1 MGVRKATPGPLRVTE
16 AFLSQLA
23 ECLAQRSI
31 EKGLSCLRSS
41 SSLLDTFDPGIEN
54 AARFACHLA
63 QWVDIGAFPASTL
76 KGVLQRFDT
85 QTRANLALNNYLY
98 LRMADGMLAMSEEEI
113 DAAIRHFDFVL
124 GLPEE
129 LNDKQSLSIV
139 FFWKARCLRR
149 RGEYEKALIFANQGK
164 ESALALGFPR
174 MAALSEVLES
184 WLLFQKSKL
193 KEAEQVSRHAESVLG
208 ETDDYVTLG
217 NIYSFYG
224 RMARR
229 AGRYDKSIEH
239 FNQAINEYRKRDP
252 QHPNLARSLANI
264 ALAKRAI
271 ALQLR
276 RKIDKQAERRR
287 KDRSG
292 VPKVPASNVLEN
304 RQRLETLHQEI
315 IHHLDEASEI
325 YSHHPNHHG
334 VGTVELN
341 YGYALLDDGDY
352 QGAEV
357 KAKHAYMLAE
367 EKQDYILMGRARIVQ
382 CMIENA
388 RVDDE
393 ISEGTDPG
401 SHARRAMEYIQE
413 AVEFAKHTQN
423 QRLLTNAHLWLG
435 FTHCNAFFDDTDAAR
450 EAYDLAIACR
460 KGSQPDSM
468 WEDLQALKAKIVR
481 AGSIDSKLKAWSQ
494 GALGDKTFQQ
504 ITEEFAELIIPRVWE
519 REGRKVSRVAA
530 KLSISP
536 KKVRRILDRVGRRKP
551 Q

>member
-1 MGVRKATPGPLRVTE
+1 MGGRKTAPAPLQITE
-16 AFLSQLA
+16 AFLSELR
-23 ECLAQRSI
+23 ECLAQRCI
-31 EKGLSCLRSS
+31 EQGLACLRSRDT
-41 SSLLDTFDPGIEN
+41 LLDALDPCQEN
-54 AARFACHLA
+54 AARFVGHLA
-63 QWVDIGAFPASTL
+63 QWVDVGAFDPPLLRA
-76 KGVLQRFDT
+76 VLRRFDT
-85 QTRANLALNNYLY
+85 KVRAHLPLNNYLY
-98 LRMADGMLAMSEEEI
+98 LRMADGMMAMSEEEI
-113 DAAIRHFDFVL
+113 DTAIRHFDFVL
-124 GLPEE
+124 GLTEE
-129 LNDKQSLSIV
+129 LNDKQSLSVV

-184 WLLFQKSKL
+184 WLLFQKGKP
-193 KEAEQVSRHAESVLG
+193 KEAEQVSQKAESVLR
-208 ETDDYVTLG
+208 ETDDHVTMG

-229 AGRYDKSIEH
+229 AGRYDKAIER
-239 FNQAINEYRKRDP
+239 FNQAINEYRERDP
-252 QHPNLARSLANI
+252 LHPNLARSLANI

-287 KDRSG
+287 KDLSASPKVATSSG
-292 VPKVPASNVLEN
+292 VEN
-304 RQRLETLHQEI
+304 RQRLEKLHQEI

-334 VGTVELN
+334 VGTVQLN
-341 YGYALLDDGDY
+341 YAYALLDDGDY
-352 QGAEV
+352 HGAEA
-357 KAKHAYMLAE
+357 KAKHAYRLGE
-367 EKQDYILMGRARIVQ
+367 EKQDFILMGRARIVQ

-388 RVDDE
+388 RVDE
-393 ISEGTDPG
+393 EVSEGTDPG
-401 SHARRAMEYIQE
+401 SHARHAMEYIHE
-413 AVEFAKHTQN
+413 AIECAKHTQY
-423 QRLLTNAHLWLG
+423 QRLLTNGYLWLG
-435 FTHCNAFFDDTDAAR
+435 FTHCNAFFDDTEAAR
-450 EAYDLAIACR
+450 EAYDLAIASR
-460 KGSQPDSM
+460 KGTQPDSM

-481 AGSIDSKLKAWSQ
+481 AGGIDAKLKAWSQ

-530 KLSISP
+530 RLSISP

>member
-1 MGVRKATPGPLRVTE
+1 MGGRTTTETLLSELR
-16 AFLSQLA
+16 
-23 ECLAQRSI
+23 ECLAQRHI
-31 EKGLSCLRSS
+31 EKGLACLQKRAA
-41 SSLLDTFDPGIEN
+41 LLDSINPQQDLS
-54 AARFACHLA
+54 ARFVSHLA
-63 QWVDIGAFPASTL
+63 QWIDVGAFDFPTL
-76 KGVLQRFDT
+76 RAVLRRFDT
-85 QTRANLALNNYLY
+85 AARANLSLNKYLY
-98 LRMADGMLAMSEEEI
+98 LRMADGMLAMAEEEI

-124 GLPEE
+124 AMPEE

-164 ESALALGFPR
+164 DSALELGYPR

-184 WLLFQKSKL
+184 WLLFQKGKL
-193 KEAEQVSRHAESVLG
+193 KEAELVSQHAESILR
-208 ETDDYVTLG
+208 ETDDHVTMG

-229 AGRYDKSIEH
+229 AGRYDKAIEH
-239 FNQAINEYRKRDP
+239 FNQAIQEYRHRDP
-252 QHPNLARSLANI
+252 RHPNLARSLANI

-287 KDRSG
+287 KDVQLS
-292 VPKVPASNVLEN
+292 PKAPASIATEY
-304 RQRLETLHQEI
+304 RQRLEQLHQEI
-315 IHHLDEASEI
+315 VNHLDEASEI

-334 VGTVELN
+334 FGTVQLN
-341 YGYALLDDGDY
+341 YSYVLLDDGDY
-352 QGAEV
+352 QGAER
-357 KAKHAYMLAE
+357 KAKEAYRLGE
-367 EKQDYILMGRARIVQ
+367 EKQDYILMGRARVVL

-388 RVDDE
+388 RVEEE

-401 SHARRAMEYIQE
+401 SHARRALEYIHE
-413 AVEFAKHTQN
+413 AIELAKHTQN

-435 FTHCNAFFDDTDAAR
+435 FTHCNAFFDDTEAAR
-450 EAYDLAIACR
+450 EAYDLAIASR
-460 KGSQPDSM
+460 RGTQPDSM
-468 WEDLQALKAKIVR
+468 WEDLQALKSRILR

-494 GALGDKTFQQ
+494 GSLGDKTFQQ

-530 KLSISP
+530 RLSISP
-536 KKVRRILDRVGRRKP
+536 KKVRRILDRLGRRKP

>member
-1 MGVRKATPGPLRVTE
+1 MGGRKATPAPIQISE
-16 AFLSQLA
+16 AFLSELR
-23 ECLAQRSI
+23 ECLAQRCI
-31 EKGLSCLRSS
+31 EKGLACLKSHAA
-41 SSLLDTFDPGIEN
+41 LLESFDPCQVN
-54 AARFACHLA
+54 AAPFAGQLA
-63 QWVDIGAFPASTL
+63 QWVDVGAFDPPCLQA
-76 KGVLQRFDT
+76 VLRRFDT
-85 QTRANLALNNYLY
+85 QTRATLSLNNYLH
-98 LRMADGMLAMSEEEI
+98 LRMADGMLAMAEEEI
-113 DAAIRHFDFVL
+113 DTAIRHFDFVL
-124 GLPEE
+124 GLPGE
-129 LNDKQSLSIV
+129 LNDRESVSIV

-184 WLLFQKSKL
+184 WLLFQKGKL

-229 AGRYDKSIEH
+229 AGHYDKAIEH
-239 FNQAINEYRKRDP
+239 FNQAINEYRRRDA

-287 KDRSG
+287 KDLSTA
-292 VPKVPASNVLEN
+292 PKAANASVAES
-304 RQRLETLHQEI
+304 RQRLERLHQEI

-325 YSHHPNHHG
+325 YSQHPNHHG
-334 VGTVELN
+334 VGTVQLN
-341 YGYALLDDGDY
+341 YAYALLDDGDY
-352 QGAEV
+352 QDAEAR
-357 KAKHAYMLAE
+357 AKHAYQLAE

-388 RVDDE
+388 RVDEE
-393 ISEGTDPG
+393 ISEGTDAG
-401 SHARRAMEYIQE
+401 THARRAMEYIQE

-450 EAYDLAIACR
+450 EAYDLAIASR
-460 KGSQPDSM
+460 KGTQPDNM

>member
-1 MGVRKATPGPLRVTE
+1 MGGRKSTQRPVEIKE
-16 AFLSQLA
+16 AFLSELG
-23 ECLAQRSI
+23 ECLAQRWI
-31 EKGLSCLRSS
+31 EKGLTCLRSQPALLE
-41 SSLLDTFDPGIEN
+41 SLDPHQAF
-54 AARFACHLA
+54 AAPFAAHLA
-63 QWVDIGAFPASTL
+63 QWVDVGAFDSSKL
-76 KGVLQRFDT
+76 KELLRRFET
-85 QTRANLALNNYLY
+85 ESRAQLSLNNYLY
-98 LRMADGMLAMSEEEI
+98 LRMADGMLAMAEEEI
-113 DAAIRHFDFVL
+113 DTAIRHFDFVL
-124 GLPEE
+124 GLPQE

-149 RGEYEKALIFANQGK
+149 KGEYEKALIFADQGK
-164 ESALALGFPR
+164 ASALALGFPR

-184 WLLFQKSKL
+184 WLLFQKGKL

-208 ETDDYVTLG
+208 ETDDYVTMG

-229 AGRYDKSIEH
+229 AGRFDKAIEH
-239 FNQAINEYRKRDP
+239 FNQAINEYRRRDP

-287 KDRSG
+287 KDLSDA
-292 VPKVPASNVLEN
+292 PKVSPSSVAES
-304 RQRLETLHQEI
+304 RQRLERLHLEI

-334 VGTVELN
+334 VGTVQLN
-341 YGYALLDDGDY
+341 YAYALLDDGDY
-352 QGAEV
+352 QDAEV
-357 KAKHAYMLAE
+357 KARHAFKLAD

-388 RVDDE
+388 RVEEE
-393 ISEGTDPG
+393 INEGTDPG

-435 FTHCNAFFDDTDAAR
+435 FTHCNAFFEDTDAAR
-450 EAYDLAIACR
+450 EAYDLAIASR
-460 KGSQPDSM
+460 KGAQPDNM
-468 WEDLQALKAKIVR
+468 WEDLQALKAEIVR

-519 REGRKVSRVAA
+519 REGRKVARVAA

>member
-1 MGVRKATPGPLRVTE
+1 MGGHKATPGPIQISE
-16 AFLSQLA
+16 AFLSELR
-23 ECLAQRSI
+23 ECLAQRCI
-31 EKGLSCLRSS
+31 ERGLACLKSHAA
-41 SSLLDTFDPGIEN
+41 LLERLDPSQAN
-54 AARFACHLA
+54 AACFVGHLA
-63 QWVDIGAFPASTL
+63 QWIDVGAFDQPCL
-76 KGVLQRFDT
+76 KALLRRFDT
-85 QTRANLALNNYLY
+85 QARAKLSLNNYLY
-98 LRMADGMLAMSEEEI
+98 LRMADGMLAMAEEEI
-113 DAAIRHFDFVL
+113 DTAIRHFDFVL

-184 WLLFQKSKL
+184 WLLFQKGKL

-229 AGRYDKSIEH
+229 AGRYDKAIEH
-239 FNQAINEYRKRDP
+239 FNQAINEYRRRDP

-287 KDRSG
+287 KDLS
-292 VPKVPASNVLEN
+292 VPPKVAASNVAES
-304 RQRLETLHQEI
+304 RQRLERLHQEI

-334 VGTVELN
+334 IGTVQLN
-341 YGYALLDDGDY
+341 YAYALLDDGDY
-352 QGAEV
+352 QGAEI
-357 KAKHAYMLAE
+357 KAKHAYRLAE

-388 RVDDE
+388 RVDEE

-450 EAYDLAIACR
+450 EAYDQAIASR
-460 KGSQPDSM
+460 KGTQPDSM

-530 KLSISP
+530 RLSISP

-551 Q
+551 R